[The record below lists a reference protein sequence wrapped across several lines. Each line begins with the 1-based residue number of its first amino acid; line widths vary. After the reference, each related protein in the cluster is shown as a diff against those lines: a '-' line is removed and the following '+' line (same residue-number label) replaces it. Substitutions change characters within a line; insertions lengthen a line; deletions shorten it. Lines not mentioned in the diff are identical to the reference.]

1 MVDSFWRAAA
11 YCLHPRVIGLSFAPL
26 LVVVAAAALLGWLF
40 WQPSVATVRA
50 ALDQWQ
56 FVATVSGWFGAVG
69 LDGVRGVLAPL
80 IVLALAVPAFVVAS
94 LLFVALLMTPAIVRL
109 VASRRFPALER
120 REGGSL
126 WQGVAWSLGCTVVAL
141 FALVVSVPLWFIPP
155 LVLVVPPLI
164 WGWLTYRVFAFDVL
178 AVHASRDE
186 RRRLLEAHRWP
197 LLTMGVVAGYL
208 GAAPALLWAVSALA
222 LVLAPVLILVSI
234 WIYTVVFA
242 FAALWFAHYL
252 LAALEVLRLDEARL
266 AVTGLVAPR
275 IPPAASPS
283 TTSTPATPAVSPR
296 KDSGS

>member
-1 MVDSFWRAAA
+1 M
-11 YCLHPRVIGLSFAPL
+11 
-26 LVVVAAAALLGWLF
+26 
-40 WQPSVATVRA
+40 
-50 ALDQWQ
+50 
-56 FVATVSGWFGAVG
+56 
-69 LDGVRGVLAPL
+69 
-80 IVLALAVPAFVVAS
+80 
-94 LLFVALLMTPAIVRL
+94 
-109 VASRRFPALER
+109 
-120 REGGSL
+120 
-126 WQGVAWSLGCTVVAL
+126 VAL

-178 AVHASRDE
+178 AAHASRDE

-252 LAALEVLRLDEARL
+252 LAALEALRLDEARL
-266 AVTGLVAPR
+266 AVTGLVAPG
-275 IPPAASPS
+275 ISPS
-283 TTSTPATPAVSPR
+283 TTTRPATPATPAVPPR
-296 KDSGS
+296 KDSAS